1 MQQAV
6 FEKTGDPM
14 NEAGVPLGD
23 GTQSNGNVLSALF
36 RPRSVAI
43 VGMSGKSESLT
54 ARPLAFLQRSG
65 FTGELYPVNPNYEE
79 LRGIPCYPSLGAIGG
94 PVDLVL
100 SMVPAAGVADVV
112 RQAGQVGAKAVIVF
126 ASGFAEVGPE
136 GVVLQLELAQVAREA
151 GVRVL
156 GPNCQGVIN
165 NSFGL
170 IATFTGA
177 AERVLPPPSGVAYV
191 GQSGAIGGSVLDLAS
206 EMGLGLNAWASTG
219 NQADLSLVEV
229 ATALLDDDEIRVV
242 LMYAEGITDGH
253 SFVALA
259 KKADALGKR
268 LVILRSG
275 RSSVGRKAA
284 ASHTGAMLGDDLPL
298 VLTAQ
303 QYGLIL
309 VDDVDELLA
318 VGAALASTKPMVG
331 RRIGIVT
338 TSGGAGILA
347 ADHFELHGIG
357 TPELASETQQ
367 SLRRFVP
374 DFGATS
380 NPVDV
385 TAQILNMPNGTD
397 AFADVCAIVAEDP
410 SVDAVAV
417 VMTMVTGKLGA
428 MIADALVHTAA
439 RIEKPLFVTWLAG
452 REQTVDGR
460 ELFRDHS
467 FPVFP
472 SVGDL
477 ARTVAHI
484 APTVEFVEVTPEVVS
499 VGTLS
504 ALFDACAN
512 GSAKSEELLDALGV
526 ASPRSVIVSNG
537 EDARRTAAEIGAPVA
552 MKLHSAH
559 LAHKSDVG
567 GVRLGVEPSGG
578 ADAFAELMELARSN
592 EIPDVQGVLIQE
604 MIPAGVELIIGAT
617 STGDGFPA
625 TVTVGIGGITT
636 EIYRDVVSQIA
647 PVTAR
652 SARSM
657 IERLHGW
664 PLLNGF
670 RGAAKA
676 DVDAAA
682 SAVVAVS
689 KLIAELSDRAV
700 EFEINPL
707 IVAAEGQGAFAVD
720 LLIST
725 TDSNNSRTS

>member
-14 NEAGVPLGD
+14 KEAGVPLGD
-23 GTQSNGNVLSALF
+23 GTQPKSNVLAALF

-65 FTGELYPVNPNYEE
+65 FTGELYPVNPNYEV
-79 LRGIPCYPSLGAIGG
+79 LLGIPCYPSLGAIRG

-112 RQAGQVGAKAVIVF
+112 RQAGQAGAKAVIVF

-165 NSFGL
+165 NSLGL

-177 AERVLPPPSGVAYV
+177 ADRELPPPSGVAYV
-191 GQSGAIGGSVLDLAS
+191 GQSGAIGGSVLDLAT
-206 EMGLGLNAWASTG
+206 EIGLGLTAWASTG
-219 NQADLSLVEV
+219 NQVDLTLVEV

-242 LMYAEGITDGH
+242 LMYAEGITDGS

-303 QYGLIL
+303 HYGVIL

-318 VGAALASTKPMVG
+318 VGAALASTKPMSG
-331 RRIGIVT
+331 RRIGIIT

-347 ADHFELHGIG
+347 ADHFELHGVEV
-357 TPELASETQQ
+357 PELASETQQ
-367 SLRRFVP
+367 DLQEFVP
-374 DFGATS
+374 DFGAIS

-385 TAQILNMPNGTD
+385 TAQILNMPNWTD
-397 AFADVCAIVAEDP
+397 AFANVCATVAKDP

-417 VMTMVTGKLGA
+417 VLTMVTGKQGA
-428 MIADALVHTAA
+428 LLADVLVRTAA
-439 RIEKPLFVTWLAG
+439 GIEKPLLVTWLAG
-452 REQTVDGR
+452 REQTMDGR

-484 APTVEFVEVTPEVVS
+484 APTVNFAEVTPEVVRVS
-499 VGTLS
+499 TLP

-512 GSAKSEELLDALGV
+512 GSAQSEELLGALAV
-526 ASPRSVIVSNG
+526 ASPHSVIVSNA
-537 EDARRTAAEIGAPVA
+537 EDAGRAAGEIGAPVA
-552 MKLHSAH
+552 MKLHSSH

-567 GVRLGVEPSGG
+567 GVRLGVDPSG
-578 ADAFAELMELARSN
+578 AAKVYVELMELASSN
-592 EIPDVQGVLIQE
+592 EIPDVEGVLIQE
-604 MIPAGVELIIGAT
+604 MIPTGVELIIGAT

-657 IERLHGW
+657 IERLRGW

-689 KLIAELSDRAV
+689 ELIAELSDRAV

-707 IVAAEGQGAFAVD
+707 IVAAEGHGAYAVD
-720 LLIST
+720 VLIGT
-725 TDSNNSRTS
+725 TDSHITH

>member
-23 GTQSNGNVLSALF
+23 GAQSNSDVLSSLF
-36 RPRSVAI
+36 KPRSIAI
-43 VGMSGKSESLT
+43 VGISGKSESLT

-65 FTGELYPVNPNYEE
+65 FAGELYPVNPNYEE
-79 LRGIPCYPSLGAIGG
+79 LRGIPCYPSLGAIRG

-100 SMVPAAGVADVV
+100 SMVPAASVADVV
-112 RQAGQVGAKAVIVF
+112 REAGQVGARAVIVF
-126 ASGFAEVGPE
+126 ASGFAEIGPD
-136 GVVLQLELAQVAREA
+136 GVVLQHELAQVAREA

-165 NSFGL
+165 NSLGL

-177 AERVLPPPSGVAYV
+177 ADRELPPPSGVAYV
-191 GQSGAIGGSVLDLAS
+191 GQSGAIGGSVLDLAT
-206 EMGLGLNAWASTG
+206 EMGLGLTAWASTG
-219 NQADLSLVEV
+219 NQVDLTLVEV

-242 LMYAEGITDGH
+242 LMYAEGITDGR
-253 SFVALA
+253 SFVELA

-303 QYGLIL
+303 HYGVIL

-318 VGAALASTKPMVG
+318 VGAALASTKPMSG
-331 RRIGIVT
+331 RRVGIIT

-347 ADHFELHGIG
+347 ADHFELHGVEV
-357 TPELASETQQ
+357 PELASETQQ
-367 SLRRFVP
+367 DLQAFVP

-385 TAQILNMPNGTD
+385 TAQILNMPNWTD
-397 AFADVCAIVAEDP
+397 AFANVCATIAKDP
-410 SVDAVAV
+410 LVDAVAV
-417 VMTMVTGKLGA
+417 VLTMVTGKQGA
-428 MIADALVHTAA
+428 MLADVLVRTAA
-439 RIEKPLFVTWLAG
+439 GIEKPLFVTWLAG

-484 APTVEFVEVTPEVVS
+484 APVVDFTDVAPAVVRAS
-499 VGTLS
+499 TLP

-512 GSAKSEELLDALGV
+512 GSAQSEELLGALGV
-526 ASPRSVIVSNG
+526 ASPHSVIVSNA
-537 EDARRTAAEIGAPVA
+537 EDAGRAAGEIGGPVA
-552 MKLHSAH
+552 MKLHSSH

-567 GVRLGVEPSGG
+567 GVRLGVEPSG
-578 ADAFAELMELARSN
+578 AATVFAELMELAGSN
-592 EIPDVQGVLIQE
+592 KIPDVEGALIQE
-604 MIPAGVELIIGAT
+604 MIPTGVELIIGAT

-636 EIYRDVVSQIA
+636 EIYGDVVSQIA
-647 PVTAR
+647 PVTTR

-657 IERLHGW
+657 VERLRGW
-664 PLLNGF
+664 PLLDGF

-676 DVDAAA
+676 DVDAAVG
-682 SAVVAVS
+682 AVVAVS
-689 KLIAELSDRAV
+689 ELIAALSDRAV

-707 IVAAEGQGAFAVD
+707 IVAAEGQGAYAVD
-720 LLIST
+720 VLIST
-725 TDSNNSRTS
+725 TDSHTTH